1 MRFRAD
7 AGALPQLVVE
17 LGEPGE
23 CGMERVGIGVADAG
37 NDVPVVAR
45 QAGER
50 QRRARG
56 DDVQATLR
64 VERVR
69 EAEQVVLV
77 CASAVVEDE
86 EASRFARRRALTVD
100 ERAHAKS
107 MLRA

>member
-1 MRFRAD
+1 
-7 AGALPQLVVE
+7 
-17 LGEPGE
+17 
-23 CGMERVGIGVADAG
+23 MERVGIRVADAR

-50 QRRARG
+50 QRRARA

-77 CASAVVEDE
+77 CAPAVVEDE
-86 EASRFARRRALTVD
+86 EALRFARRRALTVD